1 MNEKENELNKGSFL
15 YINDKE
21 KAEWGYPE
29 GYPYKEQ
36 TKTEFAILGKVT
48 LVNDQGRYTGTVY
61 VPETFSVDEKYIVI
75 FDGESYIVTVMED
88 DNAWAVGNLL
98 LAATGT
104 QVGNGVPFFIQIIY
118 DDDFKKY
125 AMTITALPTE
135 TNIHTVEIYTFREN
149 IHTIYTEYLPEG
161 YPYTEAA
168 EIVCAETT
176 VENGA
181 SIKNPLST
189 MLTAGYKYKVVHN
202 DISYECIAY
211 ESTFDGYPCVSI
223 GNMSLHS
230 PSLSGGNG
238 EPFVFASIPLFD
250 LSIGGFSEIG
260 NHTFSIER
268 SEIFYPIAAEFL
280 PLATPTIA
288 GTVKQAAAV
297 ADVTAAPTA
306 EEFNALLKSLRD
318 AGILATS

>member
-1 MNEKENELNKGSFL
+1 MSEKDEKLNKGSFL
-15 YINDKE
+15 YINDE
-21 KAEWGYPE
+21 DKAEWGYPE

-36 TKTEFAILGKVT
+36 TKTEFAILGEVT
-48 LVNDQGRYTGTVY
+48 LVNDQGFCTGTVY
-61 VPETFSVDEKYIVI
+61 VPEAFSVDEKYIVI
-75 FDGESYIVTVMED
+75 FDGESYIVTVME
-88 DNAWAVGNLL
+88 NGNIQAVGNLL
-98 LAATGT
+98 LGVPGT
-104 QVGNGVPFFIQIIY
+104 QIGDGVPFFIKTIY

-176 VENGA
+176 VKNDNG
-181 SIKNPLST
+181 ITNPFST

-211 ESTFDGYPCVSI
+211 ESTLNGKPCVSI

-238 EPFVFASIPLFD
+238 EPFVFTYIPSYGF
-250 LSIGGFSEIG
+250 SVGIFSEII

-268 SEIFYPIAAEFL
+268 SEILYPIAAEFL
-280 PLATPTIA
+280 PLATPTTA
-288 GTVKQAAAV
+288 GTMKQAAAV
-297 ADVTAAPTA
+297 ANVTAAPTA

-318 AGILATS
+318 AGILATE